1 MLFREIPGHEIIKK
15 RLRHTVSEGRIS
27 HAQLFHGPEGCGK
40 LALALAYTQYICCTD
55 KSEMDSCGK
64 CPSCTKLNKHIHP
77 DVHFVYPAVTTKI
90 EADDE
95 DSDNA
100 PAVNFIEKWREALIE
115 NPYLNQFQWY
125 EKIGI
130 ETKQG
135 FISAKDSSGIIRKL
149 SLKSYES
156 DYKFLIMWLPERMHP
171 TAANRL
177 LKIIEEPPPLTLF
190 LLISENYNE
199 ILPTILSRTQMLRI
213 PAFKDEDIRKVLLEK
228 HNVIPEKA
236 EDIVRLANGN
246 YNKALIY
253 LEPDLSVKDNFER
266 FVMLTRSCF
275 ARNLN
280 AILSW
285 VESISDIGREKQK
298 LFLLYAIR
306 MIRENYILNLG
317 RNEMT
322 HMTSYENEFSINF
335 SKFIHDQNIQQL
347 SEELNHAYN
356 HISANGYARIVFM
369 DMCMKFVNLLK

>member
-1 MLFREIPGHEIIKK
+1 M
-15 RLRHTVSEGRIS
+15 
-27 HAQLFHGPEGCGK
+27 
-40 LALALAYTQYICCTD
+40 
-55 KSEMDSCGK
+55 
-64 CPSCTKLNKHIHP
+64 KLNK
-77 DVHFVYPAVTTKI
+77 D
-90 EADDE
+90 
-95 DSDNA
+95 
-100 PAVNFIEKWREALIE
+100 L
-115 NPYLNQFQWY
+115 L
-125 EKIGI
+125 
-130 ETKQG
+130 
-135 FISAKDSSGIIRKL
+135 SAKDSSGIIRTL